1 MIHPAPTPATLRKR
15 HEALWP
21 PGGVFEPLP
30 LRTYRAIR
38 WWERAEREHEAGD
51 LDVAFLLYWTSFNA
65 AYAREISWK
74 SSGAGGGG
82 ERADFEDYFATL
94 LTLDRRNSIYEATFE
109 NYYGAISALLD
120 NEYLFSPFWK
130 HADGRPGYGE
140 WRKWFEGVKG
150 LVRRAIAEQNTGRVL
165 NFLFDRLYTLRNQ
178 LVHGGA
184 TWDSSLNRE
193 SLRHAVE
200 VLRLLLPRFL
210 EVMLD
215 HPEEKWE
222 PPYYRAFPTTGGT
235 KTGTKTGTES
245 HAQTGTK
252 PGASPPARSG
262 AVAVASPVALDELAR
277 RHEARRDRDEPLTPF
292 ALRTLRAISWAQRA
306 GWEREDG
313 DLDVAFMLW
322 WISFNAAYAKDV
334 DRDLHAREEF
344 GVFLDK
350 LLYLDRSHAIHEAI
364 RKDFSGAVG
373 ELLGN
378 RYLFQ
383 PFWDDANG
391 KRRGW
396 RTAFEQTGNEAR
408 EALDGGDTGTVLSI
422 LFERLYTL
430 RKQLVHGGS
439 TWDSSLNRE
448 SVREGA
454 RLLEFLVPVFIGIM
468 LDNPRDE
475 WGPPHYFPGPHARE
489 ERSRR

>member
-1 MIHPAPTPATLRKR
+1 MTDSAPTPGRLRER

-21 PGGVFEPLP
+21 PGRVFEPLA

-38 WWERAEREHEAGD
+38 WWERAERENEAGD
-51 LDVAFLLYWTSFNA
+51 LDVAFLLYWTAFNA
-65 AYAREISWK
+65 AYAREVAWK
-74 SSGAGGGG
+74 PAGDG

-94 LTLDRRNSIYEATFE
+94 LTLDGRSTIYEATFD
-109 NYYGAISALLD
+109 NYYGPISAILD

-130 HADGRPGYGE
+130 HADGRPGYSE

-178 LVHGGA
+178 LAHGGS

-193 SLRHAVE
+193 SLRDGVR

-215 HPEEKWE
+215 HPEEEWE
-222 PPYYRAFPTTGGT
+222 PPYYPALPAPGGR
-235 KTGTKTGTES
+235 KAGES
-245 HAQTGTK
+245 
-252 PGASPPARSG
+252 PSGASDSG
-262 AVAVASPVALDELAR
+262 VVASPVAVEELVR
-277 RHEARRDRDEPLTPF
+277 RHEARWKRDEPLTPF
-292 ALRTLRAISWAQRA
+292 ALRTQRAISWAQRA
-306 GWEREDG
+306 GWAREDG
-313 DLDVAFMLW
+313 DLDVAFILW

-334 DRDLHAREEF
+334 DRDLKARDEF
-344 GVFLDK
+344 GVFLGK
-350 LLYLDRSHAIHEAI
+350 LLYLDRNRTIHEAI
-364 RKDFSGAVG
+364 RKDFPGAVG

-396 RTAFEQTGNEAR
+396 RTAFEEAGNEAR
-408 EALDGGDTGTVLSI
+408 KALDEGDTGTVLSI
-422 LFERLYTL
+422 VFERLYTL
-430 RKQLVHGGS
+430 RKQLIHGGA
-439 TWDSSLNRE
+439 TWDSSLNRD
-448 SVREGA
+448 SVREGV
-454 RLLEFLVPVFIGIM
+454 RLLEFLAPLFIGLM
-468 LDNPRDE
+468 LDNSRDD

>member
-1 MIHPAPTPATLRKR
+1 MTRPAPTPGALRQL

-21 PGGVFEPLP
+21 PGRVFEPLP

-51 LDVAFLLYWTSFNA
+51 LDVAFLLYWIAFNA
-65 AYAREISWK
+65 AYAREVSWK
-74 SSGAGGGG
+74 SSGGGG
-82 ERADFEDYFATL
+82 ERADFEDYFAAL
-94 LTLDRRNSIYEATFE
+94 LTLDPRNTIYETTFE
-109 NYYGAISALLD
+109 NYYGPVSDILD

-130 HADGRPGYGE
+130 HADGRPGYSE
-140 WRKWFEGVKG
+140 WRKWFDGVKH
-150 LVRRAIAEQNTGRVL
+150 LVRRAIEEQNTSRIL

-184 TWDSSLNRE
+184 TWDSERNRD
-193 SLRHAVE
+193 SVE
-200 VLRLLLPRFL
+200 DGVRVLRLLLPRFL

-215 HPEEKWE
+215 HPDEEWE
-222 PPYYRAFPTTGGT
+222 PPYYRAFPTPGRKQIGKSGSSGNPAGTGG
-235 KTGTKTGTES
+235 S
-245 HAQTGTK
+245 A
-252 PGASPPARSG
+252 
-262 AVAVASPVALDELAR
+262 ALVEELVR
-277 RHEARRDRDEPLTPF
+277 RHESQWDRDAPVTPF
-292 ALRTLRAISWAQRA
+292 SLRTQRAISWAQRA

-313 DLDVAFMLW
+313 DLDVAFILW
-322 WISFNAAYAKDV
+322 WISFNAAYA
-334 DRDLHAREEF
+334 RDLDLDLKAREEI
-344 GVFLDK
+344 GVFLGK
-350 LLYLDRSHAIHEAI
+350 LLYLDRSHTIHEAI
-364 RKDFSGAVG
+364 RADFSGAVG

-396 RTAFEQTGNEAR
+396 RTAFEQAGNEAR
-408 EALDGGDTGTVLSI
+408 EALAEGDTETVISI
-422 LFERLYTL
+422 VFERLYTL
-430 RKQLVHGGS
+430 RKQLVHGGAA
-439 TWDSSLNRE
+439 WDSSLNRK

-454 RLLEFLVPVFIGIM
+454 RILEFLVPLFIGIM

-489 ERSRR
+489 ERSRRRSPGPRRFRK